1 MATVAPI
8 TVDEST
14 FESEVLNAE
23 KPVLVDFWAAWCGPC
38 RLVSPV
44 VESIG
49 DKHADKLSVAK
60 VNTDDNQ
67 QLAMRYS
74 IFSIPTLILFENGRE
89 AARLVGYMPQE
100 VMEERLSQYL
110 TWTLT
115 GVMEEKSSRVV
126 EVLLA
131 TVRPVQLLAG
141 KLLGIGVVV
150 FTQAAIFAVVAFGL
164 EEAVGSNLLHG
175 TAPRIVASALAW
187 LVLGYAFYSWLYA
200 AAGSLIERQD
210 QVQSIAIPLALPTI
224 LGYVVALTTL
234 SAGHASLF
242 AEVLAYLPPT
252 APFMMPVLMAVGA
265 AGWWQF
271 AGSAAISL
279 ASTVGIAALASTV
292 YRRAILRTGARVR
305 LREVLGRSGS

>member
-49 DKHADKLSVAK
+49 DKHADKISVAK

-100 VMEERLSQYL
+100 VMEERLSQF
-110 TWTLT
+110 
-115 GVMEEKSSRVV
+115 
-126 EVLLA
+126 LA
-131 TVRPVQLLAG
+131 WPGRSDPLWPPPVPMCT
-141 KLLGIGVVV
+141 LLGSRDHRY
-150 FTQAAIFAVVAFGL
+150 TP
-164 EEAVGSNLLHG
+164 
-175 TAPRIVASALAW
+175 PREW
-187 LVLGYAFYSWLYA
+187 LP
-200 AAGSLIERQD
+200 ER
-210 QVQSIAIPLALPTI
+210 A
-224 LGYVVALTTL
+224 
-234 SAGHASLF
+234 
-242 AEVLAYLPPT
+242 
-252 APFMMPVLMAVGA
+252 
-265 AGWWQF
+265 
-271 AGSAAISL
+271 
-279 ASTVGIAALASTV
+279 
-292 YRRAILRTGARVR
+292 
-305 LREVLGRSGS
+305 